1 MKLIALVLTAGL
13 ALPAHAVFP
22 ERPITLIVPFSA
34 GGATDVM
41 GRILA
46 RAMGTRLGQTVV
58 VENKAGAGTAI
69 GAIALAQSAP
79 DGYTLLIS
87 SNSTFTINPSV
98 NPKVAYNPARFEGI
112 GIIGAAP
119 LVLLARPTLAASS
132 VADVV
137 ALARQ
142 KPGNLSY
149 ASFGAATSSHLA
161 GEIFKLTTGVNLLHV
176 PYKGSAPAMQDL
188 MAGQVDLSV
197 DTAIAAR
204 AQLAG
209 GKVKAIAVMGSRR
222 SMALPG
228 VPTVAES
235 GYPGF
240 AVEPWAAIVAPR
252 GLPPAVQSV
261 LVKALADSIADPAVR
276 ADLEKAGMDVA
287 YEPPAAYDAR
297 LAQELPQMRAY
308 VHKAKITAD

>member
-1 MKLIALVLTAGL
+1 MKLIAFVLIALLAGPAL
-13 ALPAHAVFP
+13 AAFP

-46 RAMGTRLGQTVV
+46 RAMGNRLGQTVI
-58 VENKAGAGTAI
+58 VENKAGADTAI
-69 GAIALAQSAP
+69 GATALMQSAP

-112 GIIGAAP
+112 GLIGAAP
-119 LVLLARPTLAASS
+119 LVLLARSTLAASS

-137 ALARQ
+137 RLARQ
-142 KPGNLSY
+142 KPGALTY
-149 ASFGAATSSHLA
+149 ASFGAATSAHLA
-161 GEIFKLTTGVNLLHV
+161 GEIFKLTAGVNLLHV

-204 AQLAG
+204 AQLAI
-209 GKVKAIAVMGSRR
+209 GKIKAIAVMGSRR
-222 SMALPG
+222 SKVLPN

-252 GLPPAVQSV
+252 GLPPAVQSA
-261 LVKALADSIADPAVR
+261 LVKALADSVADPAVR
-276 ADLEKAGMDVA
+276 VELENVGMDVA
-287 YEPPAAYDAR
+287 YEPPAAYDDR
-297 LAQELPQMRAY
+297 LARELPQMRTY
-308 VHKAKITAD
+308 VHKAKITLD